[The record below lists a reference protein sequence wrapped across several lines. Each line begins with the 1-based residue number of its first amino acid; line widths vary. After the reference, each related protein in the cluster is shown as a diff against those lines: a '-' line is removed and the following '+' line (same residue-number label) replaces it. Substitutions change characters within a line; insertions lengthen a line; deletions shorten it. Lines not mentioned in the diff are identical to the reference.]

1 MYKSIFK
8 SLSLVALLAIGGWL
22 VSCHQ
27 EDGVMTVD
35 NFVMQS
41 TQSLD
46 GECGAGF
53 AGCFEL
59 VFPVSI
65 QFADSS
71 IVSVGSYDELKQA
84 IRDWV
89 VANGGRPGPNQRP
102 KLVLPIQVITETGE
116 IVTVETPEQLRELR
130 NSCDPVLG
138 GPGGPGHHGGHGGG
152 GDTILPGGGGDSLG
166 HGGGHHGGGHG
177 GPGNG
182 GPGTPCFTLNF
193 PITLAFPDSSQVT
206 VNTPEELQNA
216 VRTYNQNNPGQ
227 HARPEFV
234 FPISVTLSDGTVV
247 TVNNEEELRAI
258 KDACRG

>member
-1 MYKSIFK
+1 MYRTILKSFG
-8 SLSLVALLAIGGWL
+8 LVALLAIGGWL
-22 VSCHQ
+22 VSCQQ
-27 EDGVMTVD
+27 EDGAMTVD

-46 GECGAGF
+46 GECGAGM

-71 IVSVGSYDELKQA
+71 IVAVGSYDEMKQA
-84 IRDWV
+84 IRDWFE
-89 VANGGRPGPNQRP
+89 ANGGHPGPGQRP
-102 KLVLPIQVITETGE
+102 KLVLPLQVITETGE
-116 IVTVETPEQLRELR
+116 IITVETPEQLRELR
-130 NSCDPVLG
+130 NSCNPVLG

-166 HGGGHHGGGHG
+166 NGGHGHHGGHG
-177 GPGNG
+177 GGGGN
-182 GPGTPCFTLNF
+182 GTPCFTLNF
-193 PITLAFPDSSQVT
+193 PITIAFPDSSQVT
-206 VNTPEELQNA
+206 VNSPEEMQNA
-216 VRTYNQNNPGQ
+216 IRTYNQNNPGGP

-234 FPISVTLSDGTVV
+234 FPISVTLTDGTVV
-247 TVNNEEELRAI
+247 VVNSREELRAI